1 MGEGAENEV
10 SITGEKLDAD
20 VAFES
25 SSPKT
30 TSAPYC
36 WYNPMT
42 LLFSE
47 VHLCVSVCAC
57 VSVYTPLSVHMY
69 MKAREHPQVSLS
81 GMLFTSSET
90 GSLIVLELMN

>member
-10 SITGEKLDAD
+10 SITGEKLDDD
-20 VAFES
+20 VAFEP

-36 WYNPMT
+36 WYDPMT

-47 VHLCVSVCAC
+47 VRLYVSVCAC
-57 VSVYTPLSVHMY
+57 VSVCTPLSVHMY
-69 MKAREHPQVSLS
+69 IKAREHPQVSLS
-81 GMLFTSSET
+81 GMLFTFSES

>member
-1 MGEGAENEV
+1 MLMLHLSQA
-10 SITGEKLDAD
+10 A
-20 VAFES
+20 
-25 SSPKT
+25 PKQHL
-30 TSAPYC
+30 PPIHC